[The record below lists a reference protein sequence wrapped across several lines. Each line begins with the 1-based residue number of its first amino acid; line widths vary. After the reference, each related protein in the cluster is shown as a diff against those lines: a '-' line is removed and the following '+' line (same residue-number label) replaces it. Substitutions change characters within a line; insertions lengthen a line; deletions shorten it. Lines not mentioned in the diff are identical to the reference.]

1 MLKQKEVLKLLKNYD
16 IRGLV
21 DERAE
26 KVGRKIRDAE
36 VNKIPFMLIIGE
48 KEASNKSVSVRQQ
61 GKGDL
66 GVFSLDEFKKLIQ
79 NKINQSQLKF

>member
-1 MLKQKEVLKLLKNYD
+1 
-16 IRGLV
+16 
-21 DERAE
+21 
-26 KVGRKIRDAE
+26 
-36 VNKIPFMLIIGE
+36 MLIIGE

-66 GVFSLDEFKKLIQ
+66 GVFSLDEFKELIQ